1 MCAKSLYYNELVNIN
16 YNVIG
21 GYLTGRLRGGF
32 EAELKWLLLR
42 FVFGYNFSNPI
53 VLKGESVIN
62 GELKENQPVIDNNGN
77 ELEFDFSGI
86 CYAWGI
92 TVLL

>member
-1 MCAKSLYYNELVNIN
+1 
-16 YNVIG
+16 
-21 GYLTGRLRGGF
+21 LRGGF
-32 EAELKWLLLR
+32 EAELKWLVLR
-42 FVFGYNFSNPI
+42 FVFGYRFANPV
-53 VLKGESVIN
+53 VLKGDGIIN
-62 GELKENQPVIDNNGN
+62 GVKKENQPVIDNNGQ